1 MPLLLLIGLCGWLAI
16 TVFVLAI
23 CRLAARGDAALMAE
37 AAHTAEA
44 VHTEHRAL
52 APHRARGSRMA
63 PTSRALT
70 RAVNAG
76 HGSTPRAR
84 AR

>member
-1 MPLLLLIGLCGWLAI
+1 MPLFLLIGLCVWLAI
-16 TVFVLAI
+16 TVVVLAI

-37 AAHTAEA
+37 AAHTER
-44 VHTEHRAL
+44 RAL